1 MNEPR
6 SSRVSQWQ
14 PPARPDWVRR
24 VNEEG
29 AHLDLRSV
37 VPLDE
42 DSLIGHARRNTGL
55 SDFGSDDWYE
65 PFRIF
70 IKALDEESELTLI
83 GRLMTRSD
91 ILMHLEA
98 RLRVED
104 EYKRHPQIEQE
115 EIRSPILIV
124 GSGRSGTS
132 AMLNLLALDPDNG
145 TVKTWEAL
153 FPVPPP
159 EAATYQT
166 DPRIAKAHA
175 RIDQWNR
182 VTPELAAIHEFTG
195 EVPTELIQVESIAF
209 QNNGWLDLYG
219 FVPTYDA
226 FLAKRSFVN
235 SLRYAKRTL
244 KLLQWKNPNKRWVL
258 KSPDTMRYM
267 PDVFSVFPD
276 LQLVWMHRDP
286 VKCLASM
293 VSLVGT
299 LFWIRSDRPLSEQAI
314 GQLTN
319 PDGMAGLFGHVI
331 DQFEQGVIP
340 EGSLHNVQY
349 MDFIKDPL
357 GTIEALYVDLGI
369 ALTDRARDAI
379 QRYLRE
385 SPRESR
391 PAHRY
396 ATGDAD
402 RLSAERRAFE
412 RYQRKFNVK
421 SEA

>member
-14 PPARPDWVRR
+14 PPARPDWVRT

-98 RLRVED
+98 RLRIED

-115 EIRSPILIV
+115 EIRRPILIV

-153 FPVPPP
+153 FPAPPP
-159 EAATYQT
+159 EAETYQT

-258 KSPDTMRYM
+258 KSPDTMRYL

-319 PDGMAGLFGHVI
+319 PDGMAGLFDHVI

-340 EGSLHNVQY
+340 ERSLHNVQY

-369 ALTDRARDAI
+369 AFTDRARDAI
-379 QRYLRE
+379 QRHLRE

>member
-1 MNEPR
+1 MSDDS
-6 SSRVSQWQ
+6 SSRVKQWK
-14 PPARPDWVRR
+14 PPPRPDWVRR
-24 VNEEG
+24 INEEG
-29 AHLDLRSV
+29 ACLDLRSV

-42 DSLIGHARRNTGL
+42 DSLIGHARKNTGL

-65 PFRIF
+65 PFRTF
-70 IKALDEESELTLI
+70 IKALDEESELTLV

-98 RLRVED
+98 RLRIED
-104 EYKRHPQIEQE
+104 EYKRNPQIEDE

-132 AMLNLLALDPDNG
+132 AMLNLLALDPANG

-159 EAATYQT
+159 EAATYRT
-166 DPRIAKAHA
+166 DPRIAKAHG

-182 VTPELAAIHEFTG
+182 VTPELTAIHEFSG
-195 EVPTELIQVESIAF
+195 EIPTELIQVEGIAF
-209 QNNGWLDLYG
+209 QNNAWLDLYG

-226 FLAKRSFVN
+226 YLAKRSFVD

-244 KLLQWKNPNKRWVL
+244 KLLQWKNPHQRWVL

-267 PDVFSVFPD
+267 RDVFTVFPD

-286 VKCLASM
+286 IKCLASM

-299 LFWIRSDRPLSEQAI
+299 LFWIRSDKPLSEQAI
-314 GQLTN
+314 AQLTN
-319 PDGMAGLFGHVI
+319 PAGMAGLFGHVI
-331 DQFEQGVIP
+331 DQIEDGTIP
-340 EGSLHNVQY
+340 ERALHNVHY
-349 MDFIKDPL
+349 VDFVADPL
-357 GTIEALYVDLGI
+357 QSVATLYGSLGI
-369 ALTDRARDAI
+369 EFTARARESI
-379 QRYLRE
+379 QKYLRE

-396 ATGDAD
+396 ATGDAK
-402 RLSAERRAFE
+402 RLSAERQLFE
-412 RYQRKFNVK
+412 RYQRKFGVK
-421 SEA
+421 SET